1 MSIIE
6 KIFRG
11 KELTVCGNSAI
22 LDKWSR
28 RRSIEVPINLAFNLI
43 NRGILIL
50 DGGNFETGEKQYV
63 YNPSLYGI
71 PYHLEEKFMG
81 DLKLVVREVKLNLLN
96 V

>member
-1 MSIIE
+1 MLIVE

-11 KELTVCGNSAI
+11 RELIILDGNSM
-22 LDKWSR
+22 LWWSR
-28 RRSIEVPINLAFNLI
+28 SPKIEISFNLSQNLI

-63 YNPSLYGI
+63 YNPSLYGVEF
-71 PYHLEEKFMG
+71 HLEDKFMEE
-81 DLKLVVREVKLNLLN
+81 LKPIIRELKLNLLN